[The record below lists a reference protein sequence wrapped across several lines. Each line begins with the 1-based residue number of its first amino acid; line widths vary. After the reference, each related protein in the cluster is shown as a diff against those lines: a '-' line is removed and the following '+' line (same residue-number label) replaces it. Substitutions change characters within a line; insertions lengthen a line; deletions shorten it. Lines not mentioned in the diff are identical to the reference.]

1 MEKQVFQLVSP
12 QVRRNAAQA
21 VMNAPENFRVELRE
35 RTRSLDQNAV
45 MWSCLTDLSKQVQWP
60 VNGQLEWMTP
70 DDWKDV
76 ITASLHQENK
86 IAQGIRG
93 GFVMLGKSTSR
104 MGIKAM
110 IDVIDF
116 CHAFGDERGVSWSP
130 TSLGRGAR

>member
-1 MEKQVFQLVSP
+1 MERQIFQLSHE
-12 QVRRNAAQA
+12 QARKNAAHA

-35 RTRSLDQNAV
+35 RTRSLDQNSV

-60 VNGQLEWMTP
+60 VNGALEWMTP
-70 DDWKDV
+70 EEWKDV

-93 GFVMLGKSTSR
+93 GFVMLGRSTSR

-110 IDVIDF
+110 IEVIDF
-116 CHAFGDERGVSWSP
+116 CHAFGDEHEIKWSP
-130 TSLGRGAR
+130 TSLGRDA